1 MAANFKSSCF
11 LEFQKTLSLIFYTIQ
26 FTKGK
31 ECEENLT
38 EEENCSLQSCPEVTN
53 CQYSQW
59 TTIEECIILFFFYYF
74 TNFYAFLCKFSFKC

>member
-1 MAANFKSSCF
+1 MIITCRPRWLQILNQVVF
-11 LEFQKTLSLIFYTIQ
+11 LEFQKTLSQIIYTIQ

-59 TTIEECIILFFFYYF
+59 TTIEECIILFFYYSTFYF
-74 TNFYAFLCKFSFKC
+74 